1 MQNQRIALTPLL
13 ESIIKDNET
22 FKFPSE
28 LIEDDLMSMF
38 LSQNEFDY
46 FMMQCYKKLKKDASY
61 LIANIFLN
69 SLETILDIRNVNLY
83 ELSEEEYQEK
93 LDGFISI
100 LEVMY
105 ITVVPKHSP
114 DGEIMEA
121 LK

>member
-13 ESIIKDNET
+13 ENIIKDNET
-22 FKFPSE
+22 FKFPCE

-61 LIANIFLN
+61 LIANIFLT
-69 SLETILDIRNVNLY
+69 SLETILDIRNTNLY
-83 ELSEEEYQEK
+83 ELSEQEYQDK

-105 ITVVPKHSP
+105 ITIVPKHSP